1 MTHYQAY
8 DKSSYSFYK
17 IQIRAYLDNARVL
30 GSWVIGALGFP
41 GKDTAQP

>member
-17 IQIRAYLDNARVL
+17 LQIQAYLDNIMLKYEEV
-30 GSWVIGALGFP
+30 
-41 GKDTAQP
+41 GKL

>member
-17 IQIRAYLDNARVL
+17 LQIQAYLDNIDAIFL
-30 GSWVIGALGFP
+30 NPKIDLNIA
-41 GKDTAQP
+41 DTRP

>member
-17 IQIRAYLDNARVL
+17 LQIQAYLDNIIEIIIYRSMSL
-30 GSWVIGALGFP
+30 KYSY
-41 GKDTAQP
+41 

>member
-17 IQIRAYLDNARVL
+17 LQIQAYLDNIDTL
-30 GSWVIGALGFP
+30 ESILDTESGF
-41 GKDTAQP
+41 DEDL